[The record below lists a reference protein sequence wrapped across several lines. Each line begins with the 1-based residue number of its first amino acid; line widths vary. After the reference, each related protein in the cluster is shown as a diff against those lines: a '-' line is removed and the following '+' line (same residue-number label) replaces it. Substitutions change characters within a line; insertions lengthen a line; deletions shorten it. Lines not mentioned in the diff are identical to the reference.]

1 LSSHKGDAALPPER
15 GYRARHAPGPA
26 PDSALQR
33 SGKRYWQVLGPGLI
47 TGASDDDPSG
57 IGTYSQVGAQFG
69 FGMLWTMLFSFPLMV
84 CVQLIC
90 ARIGRVTGEGISGNL
105 RRHYSARVLFP
116 IVVLLLVANTIN
128 IAADLGAMGSAL
140 QLLVGGPAIAYT
152 VFFAIVS
159 LVLQVFVPY
168 HRYVFVLKWLSMAL
182 LAYVAAAFSVTIPW
196 REVAMRT
203 LLPELS
209 FKSEYITAVVA
220 IFGTTISPYL
230 FFWQASQEVEDQE
243 AAPNE
248 EPLIT
253 APMQARAQ
261 FARIS
266 VDTYIGMGASNV
278 VAFFIILT
286 TAVTLHSHGVSNI
299 ATAAQAATALRPIA
313 GKFAFSLFSLGIIGT
328 GLLAVPVLAGSA
340 AYGVAEAMRW
350 RFGMERNLA
359 QATKFYAI
367 IAAAVLIGLTM
378 NFIGVDPIQAL
389 FWTAV
394 INGVVAVPLLVV
406 IMLMASRR
414 RVMRQFV
421 IPGYL
426 KWGGWVTVV
435 FMTASALAMFALWPH
450 R

>member
-1 LSSHKGDAALPPER
+1 LSSRKGDAALPPER
-15 GYRARHAPGPA
+15 GYRARPAPG

-196 REVAMRT
+196 REVALRT
-203 LLPELS
+203 FIPELS

>member
-1 LSSHKGDAALPPER
+1 LGQGSTHKR
-15 GYRARHAPGPA
+15 F
-26 PDSALQR
+26 
-33 SGKRYWQVLGPGLI
+33 WQVLGPGLI

-69 FGMLWTMLFSFPLMV
+69 FGMLWTMLFSYPLMV

-90 ARIGRVTGEGISGNL
+90 ARIGRVTGEGIAGNL
-105 RRHYSARVLFP
+105 RRHYPGKVLFP
-116 IVVLLLVANTIN
+116 IVALLLLANTIN

-140 QLLVGGPAIAYT
+140 QLLIGGPAMAYT
-152 VFFAIVS
+152 IFFAILS
-159 LVLQVFVPY
+159 LALQVFLPY
-168 HRYVFVLKWLSMAL
+168 SRYVRILKWLCLAL
-182 LAYVAAAFSVTIPW
+182 FAYVAAAFSVTIPW
-196 REVAMRT
+196 REVALRT
-203 LLPELS
+203 LMPHLS

-243 AAPNE
+243 AAPGE

-253 APMQARAQ
+253 APLQARAQ
-261 FARIS
+261 FARIGI
-266 VDTYIGMGASNV
+266 DTYIGMGMSNV

-286 TAVTLHSHGVSNI
+286 TAVTLHSHGVQNI

-313 GKFAFSLFSLGIIGT
+313 GRFAFSLFSLGIIGT

-340 AYGVAEAMRW
+340 AYGVAEAMHW
-350 RFGMERNLA
+350 QFGMERKLA

-367 IAAAVLIGLTM
+367 IAAGVLIGLAM

-394 INGVVAVPLLVV
+394 INGVVAVPLIVV

-421 IPGYL
+421 IPAPL
-426 KWGGWVTVV
+426 KWGGWITAS
-435 FMTASALAMFALWPH
+435 FMTASVIAMFMLWPH
-450 R
+450 H

>member
-1 LSSHKGDAALPPER
+1 M
-15 GYRARHAPGPA
+15 
-26 PDSALQR
+26 
-33 SGKRYWQVLGPGLI
+33 
-47 TGASDDDPSG
+47 
-57 IGTYSQVGAQFG
+57 GAQFG

-152 VFFAIVS
+152 MFFAIVS

-203 LLPELS
+203 FIPELS

-248 EPLIT
+248 EPLIS

>member
-1 LSSHKGDAALPPER
+1 LIESPTQHP
-15 GYRARHAPGPA
+15 AR
-26 PDSALQR
+26 
-33 SGKRYWQVLGPGLI
+33 KRFWQVLGPGLI

-90 ARIGRVTGEGISGNL
+90 ARIGRVTGEGIAGNL
-105 RRHYSARVLFP
+105 RRYFSAKVLFP
-116 IVVLLLVANTIN
+116 IVALLLIANTIN

-152 VFFAIVS
+152 VFFAVLS
-159 LVLQVFVPY
+159 LVLQVLVPY
-168 HRYVFVLKWLSMAL
+168 SRYVRILKWLSMAL
-182 LAYVAAAFSVTIPW
+182 FAYVAAAFSLTIPW
-196 REVAMRT
+196 REVAIRT
-203 LLPELS
+203 LMPHLS
-209 FKSEYITAVVA
+209 LRSEYITAVVA

-243 AAPNE
+243 AAPGE
-248 EPLIT
+248 EPLLK
-253 APMQARAQ
+253 APTQAQRA
-261 FARIS
+261 FSRIGI
-266 VDTYIGMGASNV
+266 DTYIGMGMSNV

-286 TAVTLHSHGVSNI
+286 TALTLHAHGVKNI

-313 GKFAFSLFSLGIIGT
+313 GKFAFSVFSLGIIGT

-340 AYGVAEAMRW
+340 AYGVAEAMHW
-350 RFGMERNLA
+350 QFGMERRFSEA
-359 QATKFYAI
+359 VKFYGI

-394 INGVVAVPLLVV
+394 INGVVAVPLIVV
-406 IMLMASRR
+406 IMLMASRQ

-426 KWGGWVTVV
+426 RWGGWVTAA
-435 FMTASALAMFALWPH
+435 FMTAGVVAMFALWPRH
-450 R
+450 

>member
-1 LSSHKGDAALPPER
+1 LSGAA
-15 GYRARHAPGPA
+15 PA
-26 PDSALQR
+26 PHR
-33 SGKRYWQVLGPGLI
+33 TRKGFWQSLGPGLI

-69 FGMLWTMLFSFPLMV
+69 FGMLWTMLFTFPLMV

-105 RRHYSARVLFP
+105 RRHFSPRILFP
-116 IVVLLLVANTIN
+116 IVAMLLLANTIN

-140 QLLVGGPAIAYT
+140 QLLAGGPATAYT
-152 VFFAIVS
+152 AFFAILS

-168 HRYVFVLKWLSMAL
+168 SRYVRILKWLSMAL
-182 LAYVAAAFSVTIPW
+182 FAYVAAAFSLTIPW
-196 REVAMRT
+196 HDVAMRT
-203 LLPELS
+203 VVPDIS
-209 FKSEYITAVVA
+209 FESEYITAVVA

-243 AAPNE
+243 AAPAE
-248 EPLIT
+248 QPLIH
-253 APMQARAQ
+253 APKQARAE

-266 VDTYIGMGASNV
+266 TDTYVGMGISNL

-286 TAVTLHSHGVSNI
+286 TAITLHAHGI
-299 ATAAQAATALRPIA
+299 TTIGTAAQAATALRPIA
-313 GKFAFSLFSLGIIGT
+313 GHFAFTVFSLGIIGT

-350 RFGMERNLA
+350 KFGMERRLG
-359 QATKFYAI
+359 QATQFYGV
-367 IAAAVLIGLTM
+367 IAAAMLVGLTM
-378 NFIGVDPIQAL
+378 NFIGIDPIRAL

-394 INGVVAVPLLVV
+394 INGVVAVPLIVA
-406 IMLMASRR
+406 IMLMASRP

-421 IPGYL
+421 VSGYL
-426 KWGGWVTVV
+426 RWVGWMTAAL
-435 FMTASALAMFALWPH
+435 MTASVITMFVLWFLA

>member
-1 LSSHKGDAALPPER
+1 LNCAA
-15 GYRARHAPGPA
+15 PA
-26 PDSALQR
+26 PHRTRKSF
-33 SGKRYWQVLGPGLI
+33 WQLLGPGLI

-69 FGMLWTMLFSFPLMV
+69 FGMLWTMLFTFPLMV

-90 ARIGRVTGEGISGNL
+90 ARIGRVTGEGIAGNL
-105 RRHYSARVLFP
+105 RRHFSPRILFP
-116 IVVLLLVANTIN
+116 IVVMLLLANTIN

-140 QLLVGGPAIAYT
+140 QLLAGGPAMVYT
-152 VFFAIVS
+152 AFFAILS

-168 HRYVFVLKWLSMAL
+168 SRYVQILKWLSMAL
-182 LAYVAAAFSVTIPW
+182 FAYVAAAFSLTIPW
-196 REVAMRT
+196 RDVAMRT
-203 LLPELS
+203 VVPDIS

-243 AAPNE
+243 AAPTE
-248 EPLIT
+248 QPLIR
-253 APMQARAQ
+253 APQQARAE
-261 FARIS
+261 FARIRT
-266 VDTYIGMGASNV
+266 DTYVGMGISNL

-286 TAVTLHSHGVSNI
+286 TAITLHAHGMRNI
-299 ATAAQAATALRPIA
+299 DTAAQAATALRPIA
-313 GKFAFSLFSLGIIGT
+313 GRFAFSVFSLGIIGT

-350 RFGMERNLA
+350 KFGMERRLG
-359 QATKFYAI
+359 QATEFYGV
-367 IAAAVLIGLTM
+367 IAAAMLVGLTM
-378 NFIGVDPIQAL
+378 NFIGIDPIRAL

-394 INGVVAVPLLVV
+394 INGIVAVPLIVV

-421 IPGYL
+421 VSGYL
-426 KWGGWVTVV
+426 RWVGWITAGL
-435 FMTASALAMFALWPH
+435 MTASVITMFVLWSAARH
-450 R
+450 FAQL

>member
-1 LSSHKGDAALPPER
+1 L
-15 GYRARHAPGPA
+15 
-26 PDSALQR
+26 
-33 SGKRYWQVLGPGLI
+33 LGPGLI

-69 FGMLWTMLFSFPLMV
+69 FGMLWTMLFTFPLMV

-90 ARIGRVTGEGISGNL
+90 ARIGRVTGEGIAGNL
-105 RRHYSARVLFP
+105 RRHFSPRILFP
-116 IVVLLLVANTIN
+116 IVVMLLLANTIN

-140 QLLVGGPAIAYT
+140 QLLAGGPAMVYT
-152 VFFAIVS
+152 AFFAILS

-168 HRYVFVLKWLSMAL
+168 SRYVRILKWLSMAL
-182 LAYVAAAFSVTIPW
+182 FAYVAAAFSLTIPW
-196 REVAMRT
+196 RDVAMRT
-203 LLPELS
+203 VVPDIS

-243 AAPNE
+243 AAPTQQ
-248 EPLIT
+248 PLIS
-253 APMQARAQ
+253 APMQAPAE
-261 FARIS
+261 FARMS
-266 VDTYIGMGASNV
+266 TDTYVGMGISNL

-286 TAVTLHSHGVSNI
+286 TAITLHAHGTKNI
-299 ATAAQAATALRPIA
+299 DTAAQAATALRPIA
-313 GKFAFSLFSLGIIGT
+313 GHFAFTVFSLGIIGT

-350 RFGMERNLA
+350 KFGMERRLG
-359 QATKFYAI
+359 QATQFYGV
-367 IAAAVLIGLTM
+367 IAAAMLVGLTM
-378 NFIGVDPIQAL
+378 NFIGIDPIRAL

-394 INGVVAVPLLVV
+394 INGIVAVPLIVV

-421 IPGYL
+421 VSGYL
-426 KWGGWVTVV
+426 QWVGWMTAGL
-435 FMTASALAMFALWPH
+435 MTASVITMFVLWSAGRH
-450 R
+450 S

>member
-1 LSSHKGDAALPPER
+1 L
-15 GYRARHAPGPA
+15 
-26 PDSALQR
+26 
-33 SGKRYWQVLGPGLI
+33 LGPGLI

-69 FGMLWTMLFSFPLMV
+69 FGMLWTMLFTFPLMV

-90 ARIGRVTGEGISGNL
+90 ARIGRVTGEGIAGNL
-105 RRHYSARVLFP
+105 RRHFSPRILFP
-116 IVVLLLVANTIN
+116 IVVMLLLANTIN

-140 QLLVGGPAIAYT
+140 QLLAGGPAMVYT
-152 VFFAIVS
+152 AFFAILS

-168 HRYVFVLKWLSMAL
+168 SRYVRILKWLSMAL
-182 LAYVAAAFSVTIPW
+182 FAYVAAAFSLTIPW
-196 REVAMRT
+196 RDVAMRT
-203 LLPELS
+203 VVPDIS

-243 AAPNE
+243 AAPTE
-248 EPLIT
+248 QPLIR
-253 APMQARAQ
+253 APKQARAE

-266 VDTYIGMGASNV
+266 TDTYVGMGISNL

-286 TAVTLHSHGVSNI
+286 TAITLHAHGITNI
-299 ATAAQAATALRPIA
+299 DTAAQAATALRPIA
-313 GKFAFSLFSLGIIGT
+313 GRFAFTVFSLGIIGT

-350 RFGMERNLA
+350 KFGMERRLG
-359 QATKFYAI
+359 QATQFYGV
-367 IAAAVLIGLTM
+367 IAAAMLVGLTM
-378 NFIGVDPIQAL
+378 NFIGIDPIRAL

-394 INGVVAVPLLVV
+394 INGIVAVPLIVV

-421 IPGYL
+421 VSGYL
-426 KWGGWVTVV
+426 RWVGWITAVL
-435 FMTASALAMFALWPH
+435 MTASVITMFVLWSAGRH
-450 R
+450 S

>member
-1 LSSHKGDAALPPER
+1 L
-15 GYRARHAPGPA
+15 PA
-26 PDSALQR
+26 PEQR
-33 SGKRYWQVLGPGLI
+33 PSRKRFWQALGPGLI

-105 RRHYSARVLFP
+105 RRYFPAGVLFP
-116 IVVLLLVANTIN
+116 IVGLLLVANTIN

-152 VFFAIVS
+152 VFFAVLS
-159 LVLQVFVPY
+159 LALQVFVPY
-168 HRYVFVLKWLSMAL
+168 SRYVRVLKWLSLAL
-182 LAYVAAAFSVTIPW
+182 FAYVAAAFSLTIPW
-196 REVAMRT
+196 REVAVRT
-203 LLPELS
+203 VMPNLS
-209 FKSEYITAVVA
+209 FRGEYITAVVA

-243 AAPNE
+243 AAPGE
-248 EPLIT
+248 EPLLA
-253 APMQARAQ
+253 APTQAMAQ
-261 FARIS
+261 FSRIS
-266 VDTYIGMGASNV
+266 IDTYIGMGMSNV

-286 TAVTLHSHGVSNI
+286 TAVTLHAHGVRNI
-299 ATAAQAATALRPIA
+299 ATASQAATALRPIA
-313 GKFAFSLFSLGIIGT
+313 GQFAFSLFSLGIIGT

-350 RFGMERNLA
+350 QFGMERNLA

-367 IAAAVLIGLTM
+367 IAAAVLAGLTM

-394 INGVVAVPLLVV
+394 INGVVAVPLIVV
-406 IMLMASRR
+406 IMLMASRQ

-426 KWGGWVTVV
+426 KWGGWITAS
-435 FMTASALAMFALWPH
+435 FMTGSVIAMFALWPRH
-450 R
+450 